1 MAMRKTLKAQPWG
14 RFAAPILILTTW
26 VMLASAGRAQAPV
39 AGGSGYMRAIS
50 ASGHVIAGEST
61 DPVYNAWVP
70 LRQTTMP
77 TGAQMAAMAEE
88 GSAQGAA
95 SAAKVVHPPIV
106 VVKDRDN
113 SSLALLGAYTSHLRF
128 QEIDITVTD
137 HGDRPARKYKL
148 TDATII
154 SLRASVMP
162 DGSQQPVEQLRI
174 GYAKIEV
181 QQ

>member
-1 MAMRKTLKAQPWG
+1 MAMRKLFVARMPG
-14 RFAAPILILTTW
+14 PILILTTW
-26 VMLASAGRAQAPV
+26 AMLTGAGLAQAPV
-39 AGGSGYMRAIS
+39 PSGSGYMRAIS
-50 ASGHVIAGEST
+50 ASGHMLAGEST
-61 DPVYNAWVP
+61 DVTYSGWVP

-77 TGAQMAAMAEE
+77 TAVQMAAMAE
-88 GSAQGAA
+88 GGAAQGTA

-106 VVKDRDN
+106 VVKDRDG
-113 SSLALLGAYTSHLRF
+113 SSLALLGAYTSHQHF
-128 QEIDITVTD
+128 PEIDITVTD
-137 HGDRPARKYKL
+137 HSDQPVRKYIL

-174 GYAKIEV
+174 TYAKIEV